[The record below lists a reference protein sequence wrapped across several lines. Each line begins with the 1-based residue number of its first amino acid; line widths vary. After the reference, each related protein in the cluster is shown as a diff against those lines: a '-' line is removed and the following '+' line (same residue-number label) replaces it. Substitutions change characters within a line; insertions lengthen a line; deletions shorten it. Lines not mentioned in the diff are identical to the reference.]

1 MLHWLICKLCHI
13 NEGGTEDEYMDKCI
27 WLMTRGGSI
36 KSIHGYNYQSTMRQL
51 AVGKINVFIMPVLS
65 FLNMSDGDTHNKQ
78 YAWHQL

>member
-36 KSIHGYNYQSTMRQL
+36 KSIHGYNYQSTMR
-51 AVGKINVFIMPVLS
+51 
-65 FLNMSDGDTHNKQ
+65 
-78 YAWHQL
+78 